1 MTFNYTS
8 YKRNTMNTTQATSQ
22 ATFDPLKGLAMVLH
36 KDTGH
41 YLIDG
46 VTGRTLLYTTLGTSM
61 RVYRLAS
68 QRGLRLVN
76 EESDK
81 GKAILRR
88 LHSHATARSA
98 TSMTLVS

>member
-1 MTFNYTS
+1 
-8 YKRNTMNTTQATSQ
+8 MNITQATSQ

-46 VTGRTLLYTTLGTSM
+46 PSGRTLLYATPGTSM

-76 EESDK
+76 EGSEK
-81 GKAILRR
+81 GKAILNR
-88 LHSHATARSA
+88 LHSHATARN
-98 TSMTLVS
+98 TTTTLVS